1 VRDLMRRRQYMVRLR
16 TVLKNKVHA
25 EIATRWVKHDGDLF
39 TKSTEVRI
47 LLFSHTETAYS
58 SKSGV

>member
-1 VRDLMRRRQYMVRLR
+1 VRDLVRRRQYMVRLR
-16 TVLKNKVHA
+16 MMLKNKVHA
-25 EIATRWVKHDGDLF
+25 EIATRWVKHDGDQF

-47 LLFSHTETAYS
+47 LLFSHKETAYS